1 MIEAVQLASTP
12 DASWP
17 DEKLVEH
24 CLKGNAG
31 AWHALLEKYT
41 NLIYS
46 IPIKLDLRDEAAD
59 IFQSVCLDLLN
70 ELQNVR
76 EPRALPKWIMQ
87 ATYHR
92 CLRHRSESR
101 RAGDADEAEEQMAAA
116 PSAEALPEDL
126 VLQLER
132 EQKVRDAIAT
142 LNPRC
147 REMVRLLFFE
157 DAPRP
162 YAEVA
167 AQLGL
172 ATGSIGFI
180 RGRCLSALKKSL
192 QKAGL

>member
-1 MIEAVQLASTP
+1 MISAVKLAATP

-24 CLKGNAG
+24 CLKGNAD
-31 AWHALLEKYT
+31 AWHALLEKYK

-46 IPIKLDLRDEAAD
+46 IPIKLELRQEAAD

-92 CLRHRSESR
+92 CLRHKSESR
-101 RAGDADEAEEQMAAA
+101 RAGDAEEAEDQMAAA
-116 PSAEALPEDL
+116 PSSEALPDDL
-126 VLQLER
+126 LLQLER
-132 EQKVRDAIAT
+132 EQKVRDAISG

-192 QKAGL
+192 RKAGL